1 MVTAMF
7 TEVDRIL
14 MSHALALAERGLY
27 TTTPNPRVGCV
38 IARDGVVV
46 GEGFHEK
53 AGESHA
59 EVHALRAAGDRARGA
74 TLYVTLEPCSHQGR
88 TPPCANA
95 LIDAGVA
102 RAVVAVQDP
111 NPKVAGQGIARLR
124 ATGIVV
130 DVGLMEEAARELNV
144 GFIARM
150 TRGRPWLRLKVAA
163 TLDGKTALP
172 DGRSQWI
179 TGPEARRDGHAFRA
193 RACALLTGIGTVKD
207 DDPQL
212 NVREVKTSRQPLKV
226 LIDSRL
232 EVSPEA
238 KLLREGKTLIACA
251 QEDKEKAA
259 ALRDRGAEILVL
271 PNAHGKV
278 ELNDLMHELA
288 RRELNEI
295 HAEAGFKLNG
305 SLFAEGMV
313 DELLVYMA
321 PRLIGHEGRG
331 MFNLPS
337 LADLAAMPQLDI
349 FDIARLGADLRLRA
363 RVI

>member
-1 MVTAMF
+1 MF
-7 TEVDRIL
+7 SEFDRL
-14 MSHALALAERGLY
+14 MMNHALALAERGLY

-38 IARDGVVV
+38 IARTGVVL

-53 AGESHA
+53 AGEPHA
-59 EVHALRAAGDRARGA
+59 EVHALRMAGDKTHGA

-95 LIDAGVA
+95 LVDAGLA
-102 RAVVAVQDP
+102 RVVVAMQDP

-124 ATGIVV
+124 AAGITV
-130 DVGLMEEAARELNV
+130 DIGLMEDAARELNV

-193 RACALLTGIGTVKD
+193 RACALLTGIGTVRD

-212 NVREVKTSRQPLKV
+212 NVREVQTPRQPLKI
-226 LIDSRL
+226 LIDSKL
-232 EVSPEA
+232 EVPLQA
-238 KLLREGKTLIACA
+238 KLLREGKTLVACA
-251 QEDKEKAA
+251 QENKEKSA
-259 ALRDRGAEILVL
+259 ALRDRGIEVLLL
-271 PNAHGKV
+271 PNARGKV
-278 ELNDLMHELA
+278 ELKALLQELA

-305 SLFAEGMV
+305 SLLTEGMV

-321 PRLIGHEGRG
+321 PRLMGHEGLG

-337 LADLAAMPQLDI
+337 LPDLAAMPQLDI
-349 FDIARLGADLRLRA
+349 FDVARIGADLRLRA
-363 RVI
+363 RVL